1 MGPKVVPANDP
12 HRDFHPPFYEGNYWD
27 YNFSLLPIFM
37 PLPLC
42 AIPNTYFWKDT
53 ILNPKVLYPRVLNL
67 PISWKGG
74 GKLKRLR
81 VESGAEEEK
90 MRERKAY
97 RKIKSI
103 VQEDLQKE

>member
-1 MGPKVVPANDP
+1 M
-12 HRDFHPPFYEGNYWD
+12 
-27 YNFSLLPIFM
+27 
-37 PLPLC
+37 
-42 AIPNTYFWKDT
+42 
-53 ILNPKVLYPRVLNL
+53 NL

-74 GKLKRLR
+74 DKLKRLR

-97 RKIKSI
+97 RKIKSR